1 MGDLNNKHWDKNF
14 LRILFVNYFEK
25 NPPQMFD
32 RVTAQKM
39 KFSIKD
45 FFSKCERIRRKLQ
58 IWSYLLKKS
67 P

>member
-32 RVTAQKM
+32 RATA
-39 KFSIKD
+39 
-45 FFSKCERIRRKLQ
+45 
-58 IWSYLLKKS
+58 KK
-67 P
+67 